1 MKLQNF
7 SQNDPRWKNV
17 KIGDSTETL
26 GESGCFVTSIC
37 NLNAYFAV
45 LASDIVI
52 PPVLAVMPGLF
63 TAEGNIIIEKLDMK
77 LFKFDYR
84 VDGFSPARI
93 DDGIKDPRK
102 GVILRVRNNYWD
114 KNLHHFVL
122 ALSKIPFTNIY
133 KILDPW
139 DGKIKF
145 STAYGIID
153 GSRHFISK

>member
-84 VDGFSPARI
+84 VDGFSPTFQT
-93 DDGIKDPRK
+93 
-102 GVILRVRNNYWD
+102 
-114 KNLHHFVL
+114 H
-122 ALSKIPFTNIY
+122 
-133 KILDPW
+133 
-139 DGKIKF
+139 
-145 STAYGIID
+145 
-153 GSRHFISK
+153 ISY